1 MGNCWEFDSYSL
13 IMQSEVIKF
22 TTIGALSSVIS
33 PHQLPIR
40 GVVGHNI
47 DRWITSECL
56 SPAPPP
62 LCVKIRL
69 LLIALTNY
77 SLYMF
82 LTKPCQ
88 FTLLSLCVGPLMERG
103 TAVAIGITAWVV
115 NLGGCSMECKH

>member
-1 MGNCWEFDSYSL
+1 
-13 IMQSEVIKF
+13 MQSEVIKF

-47 DRWITSECL
+47 DRWIYNIRVFISC
-56 SPAPPP
+56 SPP
-62 LCVKIRL
+62 CVKITL
-69 LLIALTNY
+69 LLIAFTNY

-103 TAVAIGITAWVV
+103 TTVAIGITAWVV